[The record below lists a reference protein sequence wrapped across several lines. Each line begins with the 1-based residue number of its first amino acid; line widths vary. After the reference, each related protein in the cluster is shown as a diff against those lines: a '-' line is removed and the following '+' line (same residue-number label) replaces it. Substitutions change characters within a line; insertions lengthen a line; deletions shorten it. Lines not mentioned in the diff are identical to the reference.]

1 MYIIEMF
8 PPMKFIYRI
17 SLLIIVLMSQSIS
30 AKEPNTVISV
40 NEITLDGKIDE
51 PAWSRAK
58 VFSSFVVTSPDTGLS
73 PTLDTTAR
81 VITTEAG
88 LYIAFENQQ
97 NKATRSRKY
106 SGKDQHTSADFNSV
120 AIDFSGQ
127 GDTLYEFV
135 TTLGNGSMDGVY
147 SRGNNYDD
155 DWEGAW
161 DFKISEDES
170 HWYSEIFI
178 PWAIAPFPL
187 TNESNLSEIKLHFS
201 RYNIGEGE
209 GYSFPDTSSS
219 RANFMQS
226 LHSVKV
232 EKPKNSTMQIFPYSS
247 LTQDFNEKESELR
260 IGADF
265 LWKPT
270 VNQQITATINPDFGQ
285 AESDEL
291 IVNFSAVE
299 TLYSDKRAFFTENQ
313 SLFDIKGNNFE
324 MLNTRRMGGNSD
336 GNNSEPSDILAA
348 VKYLNTNQ
356 QFDFGMMAVSEDDSS
371 DAKGKQFISTRW
383 LYKGEQGYVGQIL
396 NWVDRPTLNRSALSS
411 AIDYGYD
418 ESDLSI
424 DGTFLSSKVKD
435 EITSNGLGATVNLNY
450 QNSRQ
455 IKTAMQLTW
464 LDEELTLNDMGYLAR
479 NNLREFNFS
488 SDYFMIPG
496 GNNSL
501 FRQINWHGSV
511 TLANNFQNES
521 LPQKYVAKITVKTQD
536 SANIVTKINY
546 ATSGYDDLISRGH
559 GSVKLT
565 DRQDYL
571 LQYISPYSGNFHYQ
585 VDLNYLQEG
594 IDGWANSIK
603 LSVDYALT
611 DQTIFSGSI
620 SHLDSDDWLI
630 GNSQGK
636 LTSYQRTF
644 DQFSFKVLWSLFE
657 NQEISIKGQWYSIEA
672 KNGKNVS
679 FANNTIQN
687 SSFIEQE
694 PNFKQSQLTLQL
706 RYRYRFAPLS
716 DVYLVYA
723 RNGSYFEQGQQFTRH
738 GDVIKNQFEEPDVD
752 LLMFKI
758 RYMY

>member
-1 MYIIEMF
+1 
-8 PPMKFIYRI
+8 MKLINLLLLLML
-17 SLLIIVLMSQSIS
+17 LLISSTIL
-30 AKEPNTVISV
+30 ADELNTHETS
-40 NEITLDGKIDE
+40 NEIILDGKINE
-51 PAWSRAK
+51 PAWSTAK
-58 VFSSFVVTSPDTGLS
+58 TFSSFFVTSPDTGLK
-73 PTLDTTAR
+73 PNVNTTVR
-81 VITTEAG
+81 IITTDDG

-97 NKATRSRKY
+97 EKTKRSRKY
-106 SGKDQHTSADFNSV
+106 SGKDQHTSADFNAV

-127 GDTLYEFV
+127 GDTIYEFV

-161 DFKISEDES
+161 DFKVYEDETN
-170 HWYSEIFI
+170 WYSEVFI
-178 PWAIAPFPL
+178 PWTIAPFPL
-187 TNESNLSEIKLHFS
+187 ANQSKLSEIKLHFS

-209 GYSFPDTSSS
+209 AYSFPDTSSS

-226 LHSVKV
+226 LYSVTV

-247 LTQDFNEKESELR
+247 LTQDFNEKESKLR
-260 IGADF
+260 FGADL

-291 IVNFSAVE
+291 IANFSAVE
-299 TLYSDKRAFFTENQ
+299 TIYSDKRAFFTENQ

-324 MLNTRRMGGNSD
+324 MLNTRRIGGSSD
-336 GNNSEPSDILAA
+336 GNNNEPSDILAA

-356 QFDFGMMAVSEDDSS
+356 KFDFGMMAVNEDDSR
-371 DAKGKQFISTRW
+371 DAKGKQFFSTRW
-383 LYKGEQGYVGQIL
+383 LYKGAQGYVGQIL
-396 NWVDRPTLNRSALSS
+396 NWVDRPTINRNVLSS

-418 ESDLSI
+418 KNDLSI
-424 DGTFLSSKVKD
+424 DGTFLYSKVNN
-435 EITSNGLGATVNLNY
+435 EITSDGLGGTFNLNY
-450 QNSRQ
+450 RTSRQ
-455 IKTAMQLTW
+455 WKTAMRITW
-464 LDEELTLNDMGYLAR
+464 LDENLSLNDMGYLAR
-479 NNLREFNFS
+479 NNLREFHLS
-488 SDYFMIPG
+488 SDYLLIPS
-496 GNNSL
+496 NNSL
-501 FRQINWHGSV
+501 FKQIDWHGST
-511 TLANNFQNES
+511 TLSNNFQEER
-521 LPQKYVAKITVKTQD
+521 LPQKYAATVTAKTQN
-536 SANIVTKINY
+536 SAKVVTKINY
-546 ATSGYDDLISRGH
+546 ATSGYDDLISRGNS
-559 GSVKLT
+559 SVKLT

-571 LQYISPYSGNFHYQ
+571 FQYISPYSGNFHYE

-594 IDGWANSIK
+594 INGWANSIK
-603 LSVDYALT
+603 LSADYALT

-620 SHLDSDDWLI
+620 SHLNSDDWLI

-657 NQEISIKGQWYSIEA
+657 NQELSIKGQWYSIEA
-672 KNGKNVS
+672 KNGKNVNFS
-679 FANNTIQN
+679 NKKM
-687 SSFIEQE
+687 SDPSFIEQE

-723 RNGSYFEQGQQFTRH
+723 RNGSYFEEGQPFSRH
-738 GDVIKNQFEEPDVD
+738 DEVIQNQFEQPDVD

-758 RYMY
+758 RFMY